1 MDSHGRFM
9 ADIWKR
15 FVVDEEIDCRV
26 NYGFTSKRKFGDSM
40 KVQEL
45 NYENVPVIEEV
56 RDHLKG
62 CEHLK
67 RRVVCLRMGKA
78 QFVTDMDQVRQG
90 HLQAASTR

>member
-1 MDSHGRFM
+1 MSALQEMDSHGRFI

-40 KVQEL
+40 KIQEL

-56 RDHLKG
+56 RDRPQG
-62 CEHLK
+62 
-67 RRVVCLRMGKA
+67 LRA
-78 QFVTDMDQVRQG
+78 S
-90 HLQAASTR
+90 QATCGLLADVKLNL